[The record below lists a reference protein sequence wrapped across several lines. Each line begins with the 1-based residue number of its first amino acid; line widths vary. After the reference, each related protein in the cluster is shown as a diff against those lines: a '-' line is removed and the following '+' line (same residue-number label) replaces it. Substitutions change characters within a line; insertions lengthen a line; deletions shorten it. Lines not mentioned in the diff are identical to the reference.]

1 MLLIVLQ
8 VPTKKSDLMYPTLLV
23 SVRLLVLKL
32 SQIKKIVSV
41 EGEVFKRQATMTTIT
56 TRVTMTT
63 IKTMTTITTTT
74 TTTTTTITI
83 TTITTTKQQGQQR
96 QQQQ

>member
-41 EGEVFKRQATMTTIT
+41 EGEVFKRQATTTT
-56 TRVTMTT
+56 KATRVTMTT

-74 TTTTTTITI
+74 TITI
-83 TTITTTKQQGQQR
+83 TTITTTTKQ
-96 QQQQ
+96 

>member
-23 SVRLLVLKL
+23 SVRLLVLKS

-41 EGEVFKRQATMTTIT
+41 EGEVFKRQATTTTIT

-74 TTTTTTITI
+74 ITI
-83 TTITTTKQQGQQR
+83 TTITTTKQQGQQ
-96 QQQQ
+96 QQQ

>member
-63 IKTMTTITTTT
+63 IKTMTTITTTIAI
-74 TTTTTTITI
+74 TTITI
-83 TTITTTKQQGQQR
+83 TTTKQGQQR
-96 QQQQ
+96 QQQQQQ